1 MWKSHIVDD
10 YETDCPMCGVKMYFS
25 NKELPFEDKC
35 DECNYS
41 FTFVYKKIRNV
52 EDETYYV
59 DNPSYD
65 AQYRRWEK
73 KQPSDFSLTGLL
85 VGKDWSSQP
94 SSTKEKTRKR
104 VFYTDGIKATRPK
117 PPRVSAKSTGR
128 EPIPQDLMDAV
139 WNRDGGKCVR
149 CDSEEDLEFDH
160 MIPVSKGG
168 ANTYNNIQILCR
180 KCNRSKAD
188 NIGTQNKLI

>member
-1 MWKSHIVDD
+1 VDD
-10 YETDCPMCGVKMYFS
+10 YRTDCPMCGVKMYFS

-35 DECNYS
+35 DKCNYS

-65 AQYRRWEK
+65 AQERRWEK
-73 KQPSDFSLTGLL
+73 KQPTGLTGLL
-85 VGKDWSSQP
+85 FGPDWSGRPDNSI
-94 SSTKEKTRKR
+94 EKTRKR
-104 VFYTDGIKATRPK
+104 VFYTDGIKGTRPK
-117 PPRVSAKSTGR
+117 SPRVSTKSTGR

-149 CDSEEDLEFDH
+149 CDSEQDIEYDH

-180 KCNRSKAD
+180 KCNRSKGD
-188 NIGTQNKLI
+188 NIGTQKKLF